1 MEELKFVGEKS
12 VFNKMNKNESCRQ
25 ISGPRKKIIPS
36 QKFQTQKGNMVNQK
50 LVKHRGPVEGWIF
63 LGKANRIASC
73 GWMSERKQEGI
84 MRRDRTG
91 KE

>member
-1 MEELKFVGEKS
+1 
-12 VFNKMNKNESCRQ
+12 
-25 ISGPRKKIIPS
+25 
-36 QKFQTQKGNMVNQK
+36 MVNQK

-84 MRRDRTG
+84 MSRDRTG